1 MSAPLARFRSLATA
15 RLYPCAPSALF
26 YLLLAVFWG
35 CLWRLPLL
43 NGDDRLFANASNLS
57 HGRQTWAGITTMVDK
72 TWNTFNG
79 RLADGLGAAWFGF
92 GLGGARVLM
101 ALGYVLFA
109 FLVWVYATRLGPK
122 DEGDYAQLSPWRT
135 WVRRDLLA
143 QLLASAIPF
152 MLIGFHFHLSGDAV
166 FSMAVVWNYLF
177 SLNLVLLA
185 FYPLARAARGGF
197 SWRWQLAAAPLIVL
211 AMVMHEMTSVAALG
225 LVAGLLA
232 FCPRLLTRP
241 VTWVSL
247 AATGYG
253 FYLKVTA
260 PGLWERIERNS
271 KPTGSPNDLLP
282 EEVKLHLRLAGT
294 LANVAVVYIALV
306 VLVAA
311 TLIWLHGRALL
322 TTTPLWSRWQ
332 PSRSLWVGSLVA
344 LYVVSAACVGAWI
357 MAGRRYLLIIDDAYG
372 RGRYPLITQ
381 MDDASGA
388 VIGWAIASFV
398 MLALLAL
405 TLPRQLVGPL
415 PLALFGAIAV
425 SLAAN
430 SYMARSLYAG
440 VGRDH
445 YIALLLMGTLII
457 TNLVALA
464 RLSGAGRAVSVLSGG
479 VLFVATSTLVLCA
492 NQLLVNYG
500 AWQQVEAQFTAA
512 ASGQS
517 TLVEIPKTMPCNN
530 VISYQWIDPPTSN
543 VKHLRIFYGLDSKV
557 QIKTVP
563 QELTCGPAT
572 NR

>member
-1 MSAPLARFRSLATA
+1 
-15 RLYPCAPSALF
+15 
-26 YLLLAVFWG
+26 
-35 CLWRLPLL
+35 
-43 NGDDRLFANASNLS
+43 
-57 HGRQTWAGITTMVDK
+57 
-72 TWNTFNG
+72 
-79 RLADGLGAAWFGF
+79 
-92 GLGGARVLM
+92 
-101 ALGYVLFA
+101 
-109 FLVWVYATRLGPK
+109 
-122 DEGDYAQLSPWRT
+122 
-135 WVRRDLLA
+135 
-143 QLLASAIPF
+143 
-152 MLIGFHFHLSGDAV
+152 
-166 FSMAVVWNYLF
+166 
-177 SLNLVLLA
+177 
-185 FYPLARAARGGF
+185 
-197 SWRWQLAAAPLIVL
+197 
-211 AMVMHEMTSVAALG
+211 
-225 LVAGLLA
+225 
-232 FCPRLLTRP
+232 
-241 VTWVSL
+241 
-247 AATGYG
+247 
-253 FYLKVTA
+253 
-260 PGLWERIERNS
+260 
-271 KPTGSPNDLLP
+271 
-282 EEVKLHLRLAGT
+282 
-294 LANVAVVYIALV
+294 LV

-322 TTTPLWSRWQ
+322 TTTPSWSRWQ
-332 PSRSLWVGSLVA
+332 PSQRLWVGSLAA

-457 TNLVALA
+457 TNLVALS

-500 AWQQVEAQFTAA
+500 AWQQVEAQFAAA

-543 VKHLRIFYGLDSKV
+543 VKHLRIFYGLSSKV